1 VRPGARIEGAR
12 LVDILP
18 TLLELL
24 DLPAADGLEGRAL
37 SGALDPAFSA
47 AHPPRHVPD
56 YGDLSAP
63 HGPEASGLDQ
73 NVLER
78 LRSLGYID

>member
-1 VRPGARIEGAR
+1 
-12 LVDILP
+12 
-18 TLLELL
+18 
-24 DLPAADGLEGRAL
+24 
-37 SGALDPAFSA
+37 
-47 AHPPRHVPD
+47 VPD

-63 HGPEASGLDQ
+63 RGPESSDLDQ